1 MYAFGPLHR
10 RLPRAAN
17 ANAVVDPATGDVTT
31 TTVLF
36 SGQKLSVIDRVQT
49 GPMSG
54 WGPTRGGG
62 APAIVFLRS
71 GVFECKTPTEYVFT
85 DATYVKCYDAAHEY
99 RRQRLADGGE
109 AYTLLC
115 PDPELMQEAFGGA
128 YYQAACSSEIH
139 YRHLRLYRAL
149 RCEQLDEL
157 EAEELALNLLAEVS
171 EAFGTGRD
179 VTPAGPA
186 VRRRLH
192 AAQAFVAADPAAD
205 HRLSEVAAVA
215 GCSEF
220 HFARLFRQE
229 TGQSLRGY
237 RRRLRTRMALR
248 LISEG
253 ESDLTTVALDC
264 GFNTHSHMTSTFR
277 TELGRTPSAAREK
290 IALKLAS

>member
-1 MYAFGPLHR
+1 MYALAPLNRH
-10 RLPRAAN
+10 LPQAAK
-17 ANAVVDPATGDVTT
+17 VQVDPLTGDVTT

-36 SGQKLSVIDRVQT
+36 QGRRLAVADRVQT
-49 GPMSG
+49 GPKSG

-71 GVFECKTPTEYVFT
+71 GVFECKTPTDHVFT

-109 AYTLLC
+109 AYTLIH
-115 PDPELMQEAFGGA
+115 PDAALMQEAFGGA
-128 YYQAACSSEIH
+128 YYQAPCPSGIH
-139 YRHLRLYRAL
+139 YRHLKLYKAL
-149 RCEQLDEL
+149 RCDRLDGL
-157 EAEELALNLLAEVS
+157 EVEEMALNLLAEVS
-171 EAFGTGRD
+171 EAFGTIRGA
-179 VTPAGPA
+179 TPAGPA
-186 VRRRLH
+186 VRRRLQ
-192 AAQAFVAADPAAD
+192 AAQAYIAADPSAD
-205 HRLSEVAAVA
+205 HRLSDVAAIA

-229 TGQSLRGY
+229 TGQTLRGY
-237 RRRLRTRMALR
+237 RRRLRTRMALK

-253 ESDLTTVALDC
+253 QGDLTSIALDC
-264 GFNTHSHMTSTFR
+264 GFNTHSHMTATFR

>member
-1 MYAFGPLHR
+1 MYAFGPLRKH
-10 RLPRAAN
+10 LPSAAN
-17 ANAVVDPATGDVTT
+17 ANADVDPVTGDVTT

-36 SGQKLSVIDRVQT
+36 KGRKLSVIDRVQAGRMT
-49 GPMSG
+49 G

-62 APAIVFLRS
+62 MPAIVFLRS
-71 GVFECKTPTEYVFT
+71 GVFECKTPTDYVFT

-115 PDPELMQEAFGGA
+115 PDPELMAEAFGGA
-128 YYQAACSSEIH
+128 WYQAACPSEIH
-139 YRHLRLYRAL
+139 YRHLKLYKAL
-149 RCEQLDEL
+149 RCDRLDAL
-157 EAEELALNLLAEVS
+157 EAEELALNLLTDVS
-171 EAFGTGRD
+171 EAFGTCRD
-179 VTPAGPA
+179 IIPAGPA

-192 AAQAFVAADPAAD
+192 AAQAFIAADPSAD

-229 TGQSLRGY
+229 TGQSVRGY

-253 ESDLTTVALDC
+253 EGDLTTVALDC
-264 GFNTHSHMTSTFR
+264 GFNTHSHMTATFQ
-277 TELGRTPSAAREK
+277 TELGRTPSAAREN